1 MGVKKILTLEDALDE
16 INTLDIAFKREQK
29 SREKAEQILEEK
41 ASNLSRVNT
50 RLHEQYINMEKSN
63 QEIDYLL
70 KITKLDDEALEDS
83 LQDQTTIIKNFLN
96 LSSLHLWSE
105 ASFAFKCNM
114 PDQKIE
120 PVTSFILTS
129 NRQIS
134 LEIEDKFQ
142 SECFSFLEI
151 HLNSTKP
158 LRYSKFSQEMKKIND
173 AYSHLNHS
181 YLCPLEIDDEE
192 KYLIWFTFSNAIEL
206 DEITVQLVDRGIRQ
220 LKSTLQKKKSK
231 LQLLDNYKKLKEIKS
246 QLIQSEKMA
255 SIGTI
260 SAGIAHEI
268 NNPLSFLLTN
278 SEVLREYLESLMN
291 YINKLENGFHES
303 DQKDKIKENIDY
315 ILTDTPLL
323 MKESLEG
330 IERIREIINGLRIF
344 SRADDGE
351 VKEFNVNSC
360 IESSLRLVSN
370 ELKHKCKIGK
380 KLESQFMVKGS
391 EGQIIQVLTNLIVNG
406 AQAIEEFGIIEINS
420 RDEDGQVIISIK
432 DNGKGISRENLNN
445 LFTPFFTTKPAG
457 QGTGLGLSIS
467 YGIVK
472 RHNGTI
478 QVESSLGIG
487 TIFNIILPSTQ
498 G

>member
-1 MGVKKILTLEDALDE
+1 MGIKKLLTLEDALEE
-16 INTLDIAFKREQK
+16 ITALEVAFRREQQ

-41 ASNLSRVNT
+41 ASNLFRVNS
-50 RLHEQYINMEKSN
+50 RLHEQYIDMEKAKH
-63 QEIDYLL
+63 EIDYLL
-70 KITKLDDEALEDS
+70 KITKLEDEAIEDDMH
-83 LQDQTTIIKNFLN
+83 DQRSIIKNFLH

-105 ASFAFKCNM
+105 ASFAFRCNKET
-114 PDQKIE
+114 QKFE
-120 PVTSFILTS
+120 PITSFILTS
-129 NRQIS
+129 NRQNS
-134 LEIEDKFQ
+134 SEVEDSFHN
-142 SECFSFLEI
+142 ENFSFLEI

-181 YLCPLEIDDEE
+181 YLCPLEVDQDE
-192 KYLIWFTFSNAIEL
+192 KYFIWFTFSNAIEL
-206 DEITVQLVDRGIRQ
+206 DEMTIQLVDRGIRQ

-231 LQLLDNYKKLKEIKS
+231 LQLIENYKKLKEIKS

-278 SEVLREYLESLMN
+278 SEVLKEYLDLLMG
-291 YINKLENGFHES
+291 YISKLENGFAEN
-303 DQKDKIKENIDY
+303 DDKGKLKENIDY
-315 ILTDTPLL
+315 ILTDTPML
-323 MKESLEG
+323 MRESLEG
-330 IERIREIINGLRIF
+330 IERIREIINGLRVF

-351 VKEFNVNSC
+351 IKEFNINAC

-380 KLESQFMVKGS
+380 RLESQAKIKGS

-420 RDEDGQVIISIK
+420 KDENDNVVISIK
-432 DNGKGISRENLNN
+432 DNGKGISKENLNN

-472 RHNGTI
+472 RHKGTI
-478 QVESSLGIG
+478 NVESSIGIG
-487 TIFNIILPSTQ
+487 TVFNISLPTSQ